1 MEEKQDFYC
10 LYPVYIDST
19 KTIQQGRKF
28 NKRLCVQNPNFAE
41 IYQALN
47 YLEIENIPEALKK
60 HPRDFFRSGRFKI
73 NKMYEKKKLIE
84 GLSQIIIEN
93 RTKKSDT
100 SKKTFSEPII
110 KAPEYVTTNKGAI
123 IENKL
128 NLVARKKK
136 DKKKKK

>member
-1 MEEKQDFYC
+1 MEDQKNYYC
-10 LYPVYIDST
+10 LYPVYIDSSRT
-19 KTIQQGRKF
+19 VQKGRKF
-28 NKRLCVQNPNFAE
+28 NRNLCVQNPNFAE

-47 YLEIENIPEALKK
+47 YLEIENIPEAMKK

-73 NKMYEKKKLIE
+73 NKMYGKKKLVE
-84 GLSQIIIEN
+84 GVSQIIREN
-93 RTKKSDT
+93 RTKKTDT
-100 SKKTFSEPII
+100 TKKPMVEQIG
-110 KAPEYVTTNKGAI
+110 KAPEFVKTSKGAI